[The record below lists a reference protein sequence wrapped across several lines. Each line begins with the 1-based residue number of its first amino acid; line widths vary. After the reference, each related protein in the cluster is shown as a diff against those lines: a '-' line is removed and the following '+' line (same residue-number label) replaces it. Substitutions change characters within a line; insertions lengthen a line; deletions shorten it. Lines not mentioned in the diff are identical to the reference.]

1 MGRRR
6 AGFCG
11 RERPPLR
18 LSNVDRAFRR
28 IRERAEVR
36 ALPTYS
42 LRHATAAILLA
53 AGADVVVAAEMNGQ
67 PVAMFSETYAD
78 LLVEST
84 RDVAAKAGRFLDA
97 HEAAAAA
104 GDTPPVAVAR
114 AVTTEV
120 QTLGMSAGPPMSANV
135 SATAKPPPVSSC
147 GGSLY
152 PLWLYAYYWWA
163 RRDSNHRPAD

>member
-1 MGRRR
+1 MADIRRQKVQQAQER
-6 AGFCG
+6 LQAGTVWTDEGLVFAAENG
-11 RERPPLR
+11 HPLR

-53 AGADVVVAAEMNGQ
+53 AGADVGVAAKMMGHS
-67 PVAMFSETYAD
+67 VAMFCETYAD

-97 HEAAAAA
+97 HHGEAA
-104 GDTPPVAVAR
+104 PAVGQGAR
-114 AVTTEV
+114 
-120 QTLGMSAGPPMSANV
+120 GRG
-135 SATAKPPPVSSC
+135 
-147 GGSLY
+147 
-152 PLWLYAYYWWA
+152 
-163 RRDSNHRPAD
+163 RHRL